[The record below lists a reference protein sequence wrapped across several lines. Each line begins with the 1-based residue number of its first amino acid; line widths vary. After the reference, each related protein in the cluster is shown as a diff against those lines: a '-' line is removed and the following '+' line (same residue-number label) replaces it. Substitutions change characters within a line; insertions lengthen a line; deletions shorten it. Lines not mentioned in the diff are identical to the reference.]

1 MKDMFGLSPTIFLPC
16 FYGHPDTIGMGIG
29 ATAHGVSIWD
39 GDLVM
44 VMVIP
49 TIRTGV
55 TRITPIGETHTTT
68 EDTDGM
74 AGIAICGD
82 IIVVF
87 GTDIMVDSK

>member
-1 MKDMFGLSPTIFLPC
+1 MEVMFGLNRTIFPPC
-16 FYGHPDTIGMGIG
+16 FYGPIDTTGMVIG
-29 ATAHGVSIWD
+29 ATIRGVSTWD

-44 VMVIP
+44 VIP
-49 TIRTGV
+49 TIRIGV
-55 TRITPIGETHTTT
+55 TPTIPIGETHTTT